1 MFTSISQNNRII
13 ALILRKSNKKKEA
26 NPNWGWLLLELVT

>member
-26 NPNWGWLLLELVT
+26 NPSWGWLLLELVT